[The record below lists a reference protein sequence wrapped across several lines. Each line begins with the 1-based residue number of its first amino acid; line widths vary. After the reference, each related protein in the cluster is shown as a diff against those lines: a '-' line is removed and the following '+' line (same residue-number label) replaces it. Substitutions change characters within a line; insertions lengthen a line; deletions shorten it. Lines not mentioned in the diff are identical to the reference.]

1 MQNVISRHMISD
13 NFIGN
18 ILRPNIRFNK
28 AQLVSQIDL
37 WKYILKYRCSAKA
50 GESILVGMQ
59 ALNDVYFAIIFAAA
73 ELSLKIVIVD
83 YTRIDNFVDTE
94 FHDPKTK
101 LLSPIDI
108 FLHDNPGNIN
118 VPSKFK
124 FFSGCSKR
132 TYSIVNN
139 NNDIDT
145 TIDNMEDFETAK
157 NIFPKPSDILMRC
170 TSSGTTGTPKIIEHT
185 HEFLYK
191 VTIRNSTRFFGQCL
205 HTRNLNHGSSLAV
218 YLLPVFASPA
228 VSENLFLEVPLDPRI
243 KPEDMI
249 YFMETLKKFSDTL
262 EYMIFPY
269 PIMIDE
275 FIDASKERNIVWPK
289 LNVQTLSYIQDY
301 AKVGIVEG
309 IIKSVTSIFGSNETS
324 GPVFL
329 AHIEKG
335 TIGRSSNWFKK
346 VDDFYEIRL
355 DSKQMLHVTMPVYN
369 IDIVTN
375 DRFKKRSKFYEHIGR
390 NDLTKI
396 DGKVFDLKIINELNN
411 MNGQASLILD
421 PLKNSIYL
429 AFWYRKD
436 ENLELEYSK
445 FFKDRF
451 ETLKINKTAILNK
464 NSFMSG
470 IKIDM
475 ELLREHFRNH
485 V

>member
-1 MQNVISRHMISD
+1 M
-13 NFIGN
+13 
-18 ILRPNIRFNK
+18 
-28 AQLVSQIDL
+28 
-37 WKYILKYRCSAKA
+37 
-50 GESILVGMQ
+50 
-59 ALNDVYFAIIFAAA
+59 
-73 ELSLKIVIVD
+73 
-83 YTRIDNFVDTE
+83 
-94 FHDPKTK
+94 
-101 LLSPIDI
+101 
-108 FLHDNPGNIN
+108 
-118 VPSKFK
+118 
-124 FFSGCSKR
+124 
-132 TYSIVNN
+132 
-139 NNDIDT
+139 
-145 TIDNMEDFETAK
+145 
-157 NIFPKPSDILMRC
+157 
-170 TSSGTTGTPKIIEHT
+170 
-185 HEFLYK
+185 
-191 VTIRNSTRFFGQCL
+191 
-205 HTRNLNHGSSLAV
+205 
-218 YLLPVFASPA
+218 
-228 VSENLFLEVPLDPRI
+228 
-243 KPEDMI
+243 
-249 YFMETLKKFSDTL
+249 
-262 EYMIFPY
+262 
-269 PIMIDE
+269 
-275 FIDASKERNIVWPK
+275 
-289 LNVQTLSYIQDY
+289 
-301 AKVGIVEG
+301 
-309 IIKSVTSIFGSNETS
+309 
-324 GPVFL
+324 FL